1 VRATAFVVHTEG
13 ITPMTDERVDTL
25 IRRLDVQ
32 SSPDR
37 EFVTAT
43 AALLRPRVHSARVQ
57 DKSRLGRL
65 RRDLRLAVAPP
76 PRPSVPWPFAVVG
89 IVVLL
94 LLASLVAAILI
105 VGALNHTVPFGNGP
119 LIITVHGE
127 LRAIDVD
134 SGSSNPIGQPGENAK
149 HVSRSPDGR
158 LIAYWKVDPGG
169 EALTFIGIDGQGLRR
184 VSQERAVTWGG
195 CIDTWSPESRYL
207 ASEVTMDGTSRILVA
222 DSATGTG
229 RLVTPDGVVAHC
241 PLWSPDG
248 RWIAFTQEVTS
259 APAIL
264 AIIRTDGTGMH
275 GVSGDVGGA
284 GVGGPNTWSEDGTW
298 IYFTTGGPDGSNWR
312 ANVALGAS
320 TRLTDRPG
328 GETAVASS
336 PDGKLISFI
345 VGTSTSV
352 GWDLYV
358 ANSDGT
364 DSHRV
369 LENAMNHGWSADARY
384 VLTWWRP
391 SDRPG
396 GIALVSP
403 DGTEVRLVVPAD
415 QSCIDPDRVCD
426 VGWGQARP

>member
-1 VRATAFVVHTEG
+1 
-13 ITPMTDERVDTL
+13 MTDERVDAL

-37 EFVTAT
+37 EFVTET
-43 AALLRPRVHSARVQ
+43 AALLRPRVHSARVE
-57 DKSRLGRL
+57 DMSRIGRL
-65 RRDLRLAVAPP
+65 RRDLRLAFAPTSWSP
-76 PRPSVPWPFAVVG
+76 IPRPSAIVG
-89 IVVLL
+89 LAILL
-94 LLASLVAAILI
+94 LLAALAAAIVI
-105 VGALNHTVPFGNGP
+105 AGAFNRSVPLGNGP
-119 LIITVHGE
+119 LIITVRGE
-127 LRAIDVD
+127 LRAIDVET
-134 SGSSNPIGQPGENAK
+134 GSSHPIGQPGENVK

-184 VSQERAVTWGG
+184 VSQDRPVTWGG
-195 CIDTWSPESRYL
+195 CIDTWSPDSRFL
-207 ASEVTMDGTSRILVA
+207 ASEVAVDGTSRILVA

-248 RWIAFTQEVTS
+248 RWIAFTQAVTS
-259 APAIL
+259 GPAIL
-264 AIIRTDGTGMH
+264 AIIRTDGTGIH

-284 GVGGPNTWSEDGTW
+284 GVGGPNTWSKDGTW
-298 IYFTTGGPDGSNWR
+298 IYFTTGGPNGSNWR

-320 TRLTDRPG
+320 TRLTDGPG
-328 GETAVASS
+328 TAVASS

-369 LENAMNHGWSADARY
+369 LERAMNLGWSADGRY

-391 SDRPG
+391 IDRPG
-396 GIALVSP
+396 GIALVAP

>member
-1 VRATAFVVHTEG
+1 
-13 ITPMTDERVDTL
+13 MTDERVDAL
-25 IRRLDVQ
+25 IRRLDVT
-32 SSPDR
+32 SSPDP
-37 EFVTAT
+37 EFVAET
-43 AALLRPRVHSARVQ
+43 AALLRPQVRAARVQ
-57 DKSRLGRL
+57 DTSRVGRL
-65 RRDLRLAVAPP
+65 RRDLRLAVAEPW
-76 PRPSVPWPFAVVG
+76 RPSVPWPYAAVG

-94 LLASLVAAILI
+94 LLATLVAAIVI
-105 VGALNHTVPFGNGP
+105 VGALNRTVPFGNGP
-119 LIITVHGE
+119 LIITVRGE

-134 SGSSNPIGQPGENAK
+134 TGASRPIGQPGENAK

-184 VSQERAVTWGG
+184 VTQERPVTWGG
-195 CIDTWSPESRYL
+195 CIDTWSSDSRHL
-207 ASEVTMDGTSRILVA
+207 ASEVTVEGTSRILVA
-222 DSATGTG
+222 DSATGAG

-248 RWIAFTQEVTS
+248 REIAFTQEVTS
-259 APAIL
+259 GPAIL

-284 GVGGPNTWSEDGTW
+284 DVGGPNTWSADGTW
-298 IYFTTGGPDGSNWR
+298 IYFTTGGPGLGNWR

-320 TRLTDRPG
+320 TRLTDQAG
-328 GETAVASS
+328 ATAVASS
-336 PDGKLISFI
+336 PDDRLISWI
-345 VGTSTSV
+345 VDTSV
-352 GWDLYV
+352 GWDLWV

-364 DSHRV
+364 DPRR
-369 LENAMNHGWSADARY
+369 LLANAMNLGWSADSRY

-391 SDRPG
+391 SNRPG

-403 DGTEVRLVVPAD
+403 DGTEVRVVVPAD